1 MALVA
6 IASLACFWMNA
17 GVEEIRARSD
27 SKTSVMRITRLM
39 VCAVSA
45 MDVDGSDM
53 NFEDLED
60 DTDGEDS
67 NNETQLAPRAQV
79 GRQSRT
85 MPQERSHKLYEAFPV
100 SQCTLPTLQKSVS
113 H

>member
-1 MALVA
+1 
-6 IASLACFWMNA
+6 
-17 GVEEIRARSD
+17 
-27 SKTSVMRITRLM
+27 M

-79 GRQSRT
+79 ERQSRT
-85 MPQERSHKLYEAFPV
+85 MPQERSHKLYEAFPI
-100 SQCTLPTLQKSVS
+100 SQCTLPTLSTLQKSVS